1 MKMKFTKKIATILLS
16 VCLIVPCFSVM
27 ALAANGVIF
36 FSDLE
41 TSVGDEFTITGT
53 AVVSGDVIGDAT
65 IHMTYDPSYMRFE
78 EGDGV
83 NADTDGNL
91 TFRGSGDG
99 SSDRIEFTMKFQ
111 ALQEGSTRLEQGDAM
126 VTDSAGSS
134 VACEEGYADVTI
146 GAGDPS
152 KIKDVASGT
161 SVTIDGQEYTLS
173 GDFSDSMIPA
183 GFTAGEI
190 TYNDSTYKGAVQEK
204 TGLQMAYLVDGDGK
218 GDFWMYDSSDSSFSP
233 AEQVVISDTYSIVIF
248 DAGSKVS
255 MPSKYSK
262 GNLEINGKTF
272 EIWDEPDRDG
282 FYVLYAVNNDGEES
296 LYLYDSVEHTY
307 QRMETPKSAT
317 TPDKKSA
324 SKFDAI
330 LEKISDHLIWFVAA
344 AAVIVIL
351 LVIFLLVSVVKL
363 HNRNRELDDLYD
375 EYGIDL
381 DEEEEALKAK
391 KKEEKQEKKGR
402 ESMRNRKVKIFALV
416 MAGCLCLS
424 GLTGCGGGIKMTTDD
439 TSSKSDSGL
448 MGSAKKEAEKSDESE
463 ADSADEEDKISD
475 DMIGRYVSQGYEN
488 PSFGF
493 AINLPDTYTLEN
505 RNNVALNDADI
516 VESSNS
522 EGTYDY
528 LKSLIS
534 LGSAVVFSAEDGN
547 TYIELNIQ
555 NAAVLDK
562 TATWDEE
569 KNIAENSV
577 MTEEDAKKL
586 MGEDAQV
593 TEFQN
598 NVEEITFLG
607 EKHYAA
613 QYTFKNYDV
622 SYYGVTVFLVNE
634 QDSQYMLAVNI
645 IGVDLNV
652 VDQADQFFS
661 VYTE

>member
-16 VCLIVPCFSVM
+16 VCLIVPGFSVM

-111 ALQEGSTRLEQGDAM
+111 ALQEGSTILEQGDAT

-134 VACEEGYADVTI
+134 VACEEG
-146 GAGDPS
+146 
-152 KIKDVASGT
+152 DVANGA

-183 GFTAGEI
+183 GFTAGEL

-375 EYGIDL
+375 EYELDDEPQRNPVKPIQPVKAEKKSQFKKRQDDDFEDDYDDFDDDFDDDDYYDDDFDDDYDDEGISDDTRSVDEFDDDDFDSFDDYNIKKEKRKKGDTFEMDFIDL
-381 DEEEEALKAK
+381 D
-391 KKEEKQEKKGR
+391 
-402 ESMRNRKVKIFALV
+402 
-416 MAGCLCLS
+416 
-424 GLTGCGGGIKMTTDD
+424 
-439 TSSKSDSGL
+439 
-448 MGSAKKEAEKSDESE
+448 
-463 ADSADEEDKISD
+463 
-475 DMIGRYVSQGYEN
+475 
-488 PSFGF
+488 
-493 AINLPDTYTLEN
+493 
-505 RNNVALNDADI
+505 
-516 VESSNS
+516 
-522 EGTYDY
+522 
-528 LKSLIS
+528 
-534 LGSAVVFSAEDGN
+534 
-547 TYIELNIQ
+547 
-555 NAAVLDK
+555 
-562 TATWDEE
+562 
-569 KNIAENSV
+569 
-577 MTEEDAKKL
+577 
-586 MGEDAQV
+586 
-593 TEFQN
+593 
-598 NVEEITFLG
+598 
-607 EKHYAA
+607 
-613 QYTFKNYDV
+613 
-622 SYYGVTVFLVNE
+622 
-634 QDSQYMLAVNI
+634 
-645 IGVDLNV
+645 
-652 VDQADQFFS
+652 
-661 VYTE
+661 

>member
-91 TFRGSGDG
+91 TFKGSGDG

-111 ALQEGSTRLEQGDAM
+111 ALQEGSTRLEQGDAT

-152 KIKDVASGT
+152 KIKDVANGA

-255 MPSKYSK
+255 MPSKYAK

-344 AAVIVIL
+344 AAAVIVIL

-375 EYGIDL
+375 EYELDDEPQRNPVKPIQPVKAEKKSQFKKRQDDDFEDDYDDFDDDYYDDDFDDDYDDEGISDDTRSVDEFDDDDFDSFDDYNIKKEKRKKGDTFEMDFIDL
-381 DEEEEALKAK
+381 D
-391 KKEEKQEKKGR
+391 
-402 ESMRNRKVKIFALV
+402 
-416 MAGCLCLS
+416 
-424 GLTGCGGGIKMTTDD
+424 
-439 TSSKSDSGL
+439 
-448 MGSAKKEAEKSDESE
+448 
-463 ADSADEEDKISD
+463 
-475 DMIGRYVSQGYEN
+475 
-488 PSFGF
+488 
-493 AINLPDTYTLEN
+493 
-505 RNNVALNDADI
+505 
-516 VESSNS
+516 
-522 EGTYDY
+522 
-528 LKSLIS
+528 
-534 LGSAVVFSAEDGN
+534 
-547 TYIELNIQ
+547 
-555 NAAVLDK
+555 
-562 TATWDEE
+562 
-569 KNIAENSV
+569 
-577 MTEEDAKKL
+577 
-586 MGEDAQV
+586 
-593 TEFQN
+593 
-598 NVEEITFLG
+598 
-607 EKHYAA
+607 
-613 QYTFKNYDV
+613 
-622 SYYGVTVFLVNE
+622 
-634 QDSQYMLAVNI
+634 
-645 IGVDLNV
+645 
-652 VDQADQFFS
+652 
-661 VYTE
+661 

>member
-91 TFRGSGDG
+91 TFKGSGDG

-111 ALQEGSTRLEQGDAM
+111 ALQEGSTRLEQGDAT

-134 VACEEGYADVTI
+134 VACEEGYADVTN
-146 GAGDPS
+146 GA
-152 KIKDVASGT
+152 

-272 EIWDEPDRDG
+272 EIWDEPDRDD

-375 EYGIDL
+375 EYGLDDEPQSNPVRPIQPVKAEKKSQFKKRQDDDFEDDYDDFDDDFDDDDYYDDDFDDDYDDEGISDDTRSVDEFDDDDFDSFDDYNIKKEKRKKGDTFEMDFIDL
-381 DEEEEALKAK
+381 D
-391 KKEEKQEKKGR
+391 
-402 ESMRNRKVKIFALV
+402 
-416 MAGCLCLS
+416 
-424 GLTGCGGGIKMTTDD
+424 
-439 TSSKSDSGL
+439 
-448 MGSAKKEAEKSDESE
+448 
-463 ADSADEEDKISD
+463 
-475 DMIGRYVSQGYEN
+475 
-488 PSFGF
+488 
-493 AINLPDTYTLEN
+493 
-505 RNNVALNDADI
+505 
-516 VESSNS
+516 
-522 EGTYDY
+522 
-528 LKSLIS
+528 
-534 LGSAVVFSAEDGN
+534 
-547 TYIELNIQ
+547 
-555 NAAVLDK
+555 
-562 TATWDEE
+562 
-569 KNIAENSV
+569 
-577 MTEEDAKKL
+577 
-586 MGEDAQV
+586 
-593 TEFQN
+593 
-598 NVEEITFLG
+598 
-607 EKHYAA
+607 
-613 QYTFKNYDV
+613 
-622 SYYGVTVFLVNE
+622 
-634 QDSQYMLAVNI
+634 
-645 IGVDLNV
+645 
-652 VDQADQFFS
+652 
-661 VYTE
+661 

>member
-111 ALQEGSTRLEQGDAM
+111 ALQEGSTRLEQGDAT

-183 GFTAGEI
+183 
-190 TYNDSTYKGAVQEK
+190 VQEK

-218 GDFWMYDSSDSSFSP
+218 GDFWMYDLSDSSFSP

-375 EYGIDL
+375 EYELDDEPQRNPVKPIQPVKAEKKSQFKKRQDDDFEDDYDDFDDDFDDDDYYDDDFDDDYDDEGISDDTRNVDEFDDYFDDDDFDSFDDYNIKKEKRKKGDTFEMDFIDL
-381 DEEEEALKAK
+381 D
-391 KKEEKQEKKGR
+391 
-402 ESMRNRKVKIFALV
+402 
-416 MAGCLCLS
+416 
-424 GLTGCGGGIKMTTDD
+424 
-439 TSSKSDSGL
+439 
-448 MGSAKKEAEKSDESE
+448 
-463 ADSADEEDKISD
+463 
-475 DMIGRYVSQGYEN
+475 
-488 PSFGF
+488 
-493 AINLPDTYTLEN
+493 
-505 RNNVALNDADI
+505 
-516 VESSNS
+516 
-522 EGTYDY
+522 
-528 LKSLIS
+528 
-534 LGSAVVFSAEDGN
+534 
-547 TYIELNIQ
+547 
-555 NAAVLDK
+555 
-562 TATWDEE
+562 
-569 KNIAENSV
+569 
-577 MTEEDAKKL
+577 
-586 MGEDAQV
+586 
-593 TEFQN
+593 
-598 NVEEITFLG
+598 
-607 EKHYAA
+607 
-613 QYTFKNYDV
+613 
-622 SYYGVTVFLVNE
+622 
-634 QDSQYMLAVNI
+634 
-645 IGVDLNV
+645 
-652 VDQADQFFS
+652 
-661 VYTE
+661 

>member
-91 TFRGSGDG
+91 TFKGSGDG

-111 ALQEGSTRLEQGDAM
+111 ALQEGSTRLEQGDAT

-204 TGLQMAYLVDGDGK
+204 IGLQMAYLVDGDGK

-272 EIWDEPDRDG
+272 
-282 FYVLYAVNNDGEES
+282 A
-296 LYLYDSVEHTY
+296 
-307 QRMETPKSAT
+307 
-317 TPDKKSA
+317 
-324 SKFDAI
+324 
-330 LEKISDHLIWFVAA
+330 
-344 AAVIVIL
+344 
-351 LVIFLLVSVVKL
+351 
-363 HNRNRELDDLYD
+363 DLRLRTR
-375 EYGIDL
+375 YGINITRVNRAGVDL
-381 DEEEEALKAK
+381 IPYQGMQLQIGDRVMVVGPENAI
-391 KKEEKQEKKGR
+391 EK
-402 ESMRNRKVKIFALV
+402 V
-416 MAGCLCLS
+416 
-424 GLTGCGGGIKMTTDD
+424 
-439 TSSKSDSGL
+439 
-448 MGSAKKEAEKSDESE
+448 
-463 ADSADEEDKISD
+463 
-475 DMIGRYVSQGYEN
+475 
-488 PSFGF
+488 
-493 AINLPDTYTLEN
+493 
-505 RNNVALNDADI
+505 
-516 VESSNS
+516 
-522 EGTYDY
+522 
-528 LKSLIS
+528 
-534 LGSAVVFSAEDGN
+534 
-547 TYIELNIQ
+547 
-555 NAAVLDK
+555 AAVLG
-562 TATWDEE
+562 
-569 KNIAENSV
+569 NSL
-577 MTEEDAKKL
+577 KKL
-586 MGEDAQV
+586 REPNLV
-593 TEFQN
+593 TIF
-598 NVEEITFLG
+598 VGIALG
-607 EKHYAA
+607 
-613 QYTFKNYDV
+613 V
-622 SYYGVTVFLVNE
+622 LLGSIPL
-634 QDSQYMLAVNI
+634 
-645 IGVDLNV
+645 LNV
-652 VDQADQFFS
+652 PQPVKLGLAGGPLIVALLLGRFGPRFHLVTYTTMSANLMLREVGIALFLAAVGLGAGDGFIDAIVGGGYRWIGYGALITVIPLLLVGIFARARLKMNYYTLMGLMAGSMTDPPALAYANGTAGNDMPALS
-661 VYTE
+661 YSTVYPVVMFLRVLTAQIFILFAL

>member
-1 MKMKFTKKIATILLS
+1 
-16 VCLIVPCFSVM
+16 M

-91 TFRGSGDG
+91 TFKGSGDG

-111 ALQEGSTRLEQGDAM
+111 ALQEGSTRLEQGDAT

-152 KIKDVASGT
+152 KIKDVANGA

-272 EIWDEPDRDG
+272 EIWDEPDRDD

-375 EYGIDL
+375 EYELDDEPQRNPVKPIQPVKAEKKSQFKKRQDDDFEDDYDDFDDDFDDDDYY
-381 DEEEEALKAK
+381 DEEYDEDYDYEEDY
-391 KKEEKQEKKGR
+391 
-402 ESMRNRKVKIFALV
+402 
-416 MAGCLCLS
+416 
-424 GLTGCGGGIKMTTDD
+424 DD
-439 TSSKSDSGL
+439 DNDQDYDDSNDYDDDNDYDYDDSNEDYDNDDNYDGDYDDSD
-448 MGSAKKEAEKSDESE
+448 DY
-463 ADSADEEDKISD
+463 DYDYYNSADEE
-475 DMIGRYVSQGYEN
+475 
-488 PSFGF
+488 
-493 AINLPDTYTLEN
+493 
-505 RNNVALNDADI
+505 
-516 VESSNS
+516 
-522 EGTYDY
+522 
-528 LKSLIS
+528 
-534 LGSAVVFSAEDGN
+534 
-547 TYIELNIQ
+547 
-555 NAAVLDK
+555 
-562 TATWDEE
+562 
-569 KNIAENSV
+569 
-577 MTEEDAKKL
+577 
-586 MGEDAQV
+586 
-593 TEFQN
+593 
-598 NVEEITFLG
+598 
-607 EKHYAA
+607 
-613 QYTFKNYDV
+613 NY
-622 SYYGVTVFLVNE
+622 
-634 QDSQYMLAVNI
+634 
-645 IGVDLNV
+645 
-652 VDQADQFFS
+652 
-661 VYTE
+661 

>member
-91 TFRGSGDG
+91 TFKGSGDG

-134 VACEEGYADVTI
+134 VACEEGYADVVIQESFSGTGGRVVPDAGT

-375 EYGIDL
+375 EYELDDEPQRNPVKPIQPVKAEKKSQFKKRQDDDFEDDYDDFDDDFDDDDYYDDDFDDDYDDEGISDDTRSVDEFDDYFDDDDFDSFDDYNIKKEKRKKGDTFEMDFIDL
-381 DEEEEALKAK
+381 D
-391 KKEEKQEKKGR
+391 
-402 ESMRNRKVKIFALV
+402 
-416 MAGCLCLS
+416 
-424 GLTGCGGGIKMTTDD
+424 
-439 TSSKSDSGL
+439 
-448 MGSAKKEAEKSDESE
+448 
-463 ADSADEEDKISD
+463 
-475 DMIGRYVSQGYEN
+475 
-488 PSFGF
+488 
-493 AINLPDTYTLEN
+493 
-505 RNNVALNDADI
+505 
-516 VESSNS
+516 
-522 EGTYDY
+522 
-528 LKSLIS
+528 
-534 LGSAVVFSAEDGN
+534 
-547 TYIELNIQ
+547 
-555 NAAVLDK
+555 
-562 TATWDEE
+562 
-569 KNIAENSV
+569 
-577 MTEEDAKKL
+577 
-586 MGEDAQV
+586 
-593 TEFQN
+593 
-598 NVEEITFLG
+598 
-607 EKHYAA
+607 
-613 QYTFKNYDV
+613 
-622 SYYGVTVFLVNE
+622 
-634 QDSQYMLAVNI
+634 
-645 IGVDLNV
+645 
-652 VDQADQFFS
+652 
-661 VYTE
+661 

>member
-16 VCLIVPCFSVM
+16 VCLIVSCFSVM

-91 TFRGSGDG
+91 TFKGSGDG

-111 ALQEGSTRLEQGDAM
+111 ALQEGSTRLEQGDAT

-152 KIKDVASGT
+152 KIKDVANGA

-307 QRMETPKSAT
+307 QRMESAT

-375 EYGIDL
+375 EYELDDEPQRNPVKPIQPVKAEKKSQFKKRQDDDFEDDYDDFDDDYYDDDFDDDYDDEGISDDTRSVDEFDDDDFDSFDDYNIKKEKRKKGDTFEMDFIDL
-381 DEEEEALKAK
+381 D
-391 KKEEKQEKKGR
+391 
-402 ESMRNRKVKIFALV
+402 
-416 MAGCLCLS
+416 
-424 GLTGCGGGIKMTTDD
+424 
-439 TSSKSDSGL
+439 
-448 MGSAKKEAEKSDESE
+448 
-463 ADSADEEDKISD
+463 
-475 DMIGRYVSQGYEN
+475 
-488 PSFGF
+488 
-493 AINLPDTYTLEN
+493 
-505 RNNVALNDADI
+505 
-516 VESSNS
+516 
-522 EGTYDY
+522 
-528 LKSLIS
+528 
-534 LGSAVVFSAEDGN
+534 
-547 TYIELNIQ
+547 
-555 NAAVLDK
+555 
-562 TATWDEE
+562 
-569 KNIAENSV
+569 
-577 MTEEDAKKL
+577 
-586 MGEDAQV
+586 
-593 TEFQN
+593 
-598 NVEEITFLG
+598 
-607 EKHYAA
+607 
-613 QYTFKNYDV
+613 
-622 SYYGVTVFLVNE
+622 
-634 QDSQYMLAVNI
+634 
-645 IGVDLNV
+645 
-652 VDQADQFFS
+652 
-661 VYTE
+661 

>member
-91 TFRGSGDG
+91 TFKGSGDG

-111 ALQEGSTRLEQGDAM
+111 ALQEGSTRLEQGDAT

-152 KIKDVASGT
+152 KIKDVANGA

-272 EIWDEPDRDG
+272 EIWDEPDRDD

-330 LEKISDHLIWFVAA
+330 LEKIFDHLIWFVAA

-391 KKEEKQEKKGR
+391 KKEEKQEKKAQKASKQVSKKASKRYDDEDEFEGYDEDDLWVTENIAKAMEKPKKQKSVKHATAKKAAAKGVR
-402 ESMRNRKVKIFALV
+402 SLDETGPAIRKPVKNINLQD
-416 MAGCLCLS
+416 
-424 GLTGCGGGIKMTTDD
+424 TDD
-439 TSSKSDSGL
+439 F
-448 MGSAKKEAEKSDESE
+448 EKFTPL
-463 ADSADEEDKISD
+463 DEEEFDNFE
-475 DMIGRYVSQGYEN
+475 GYY
-488 PSFGF
+488 FGK
-493 AINLPDTYTLEN
+493 
-505 RNNVALNDADI
+505 
-516 VESSNS
+516 S
-522 EGTYDY
+522 E
-528 LKSLIS
+528 
-534 LGSAVVFSAEDGN
+534 
-547 TYIELNIQ
+547 
-555 NAAVLDK
+555 
-562 TATWDEE
+562 
-569 KNIAENSV
+569 
-577 MTEEDAKKL
+577 
-586 MGEDAQV
+586 
-593 TEFQN
+593 
-598 NVEEITFLG
+598 
-607 EKHYAA
+607 
-613 QYTFKNYDV
+613 
-622 SYYGVTVFLVNE
+622 
-634 QDSQYMLAVNI
+634 
-645 IGVDLNV
+645 
-652 VDQADQFFS
+652 
-661 VYTE
+661 

>member
-65 IHMTYDPSYMRFE
+65 IHMTYDPSYMR
-78 EGDGV
+78 V

-375 EYGIDL
+375 EYELDDEPQRNPVKPIQPVKAEKKSQFKKRQDDDFEDDYDDFDDDFDDDDYYDDDFDDDYDDEGISDDTRSVDEFDDYFDDDDFDSFDDYNIKKEKRKKGDTFEMDFIDL
-381 DEEEEALKAK
+381 D
-391 KKEEKQEKKGR
+391 
-402 ESMRNRKVKIFALV
+402 
-416 MAGCLCLS
+416 
-424 GLTGCGGGIKMTTDD
+424 
-439 TSSKSDSGL
+439 
-448 MGSAKKEAEKSDESE
+448 
-463 ADSADEEDKISD
+463 
-475 DMIGRYVSQGYEN
+475 
-488 PSFGF
+488 
-493 AINLPDTYTLEN
+493 
-505 RNNVALNDADI
+505 
-516 VESSNS
+516 
-522 EGTYDY
+522 
-528 LKSLIS
+528 
-534 LGSAVVFSAEDGN
+534 
-547 TYIELNIQ
+547 
-555 NAAVLDK
+555 
-562 TATWDEE
+562 
-569 KNIAENSV
+569 
-577 MTEEDAKKL
+577 
-586 MGEDAQV
+586 
-593 TEFQN
+593 
-598 NVEEITFLG
+598 
-607 EKHYAA
+607 
-613 QYTFKNYDV
+613 
-622 SYYGVTVFLVNE
+622 
-634 QDSQYMLAVNI
+634 
-645 IGVDLNV
+645 
-652 VDQADQFFS
+652 
-661 VYTE
+661 

>member
-91 TFRGSGDG
+91 TFKGSGDG

-391 KKEEKQEKKGR
+391 KKEEKQEKKAKKASKQVSKKASKKYDDENEFEGYDEDDLWVTENIAKAMEKPKKQKSVKHATAKKAAAKGVR
-402 ESMRNRKVKIFALV
+402 SLDETGPAIRKPVKNINLQD
-416 MAGCLCLS
+416 
-424 GLTGCGGGIKMTTDD
+424 TDD
-439 TSSKSDSGL
+439 F
-448 MGSAKKEAEKSDESE
+448 EKFTPL
-463 ADSADEEDKISD
+463 DEEEFDNFEGYYSD
-475 DMIGRYVSQGYEN
+475 DDYDM
-488 PSFGF
+488 FGS
-493 AINLPDTYTLEN
+493 
-505 RNNVALNDADI
+505 ND
-516 VESSNS
+516 
-522 EGTYDY
+522 YDY
-528 LKSLIS
+528 DDDELFDATADLLSNHPEKKRSH
-534 LGSAVVFSAEDGN
+534 AEMD
-547 TYIELNIQ
+547 
-555 NAAVLDK
+555 D
-562 TATWDEE
+562 
-569 KNIAENSV
+569 
-577 MTEEDAKKL
+577 
-586 MGEDAQV
+586 
-593 TEFQN
+593 
-598 NVEEITFLG
+598 
-607 EKHYAA
+607 
-613 QYTFKNYDV
+613 TFKMDV
-622 SYYGVTVFLVNE
+622 
-634 QDSQYMLAVNI
+634 I
-645 IGVDLNV
+645 DL
-652 VDQADQFFS
+652 D
-661 VYTE
+661 

>member
-1 MKMKFTKKIATILLS
+1 
-16 VCLIVPCFSVM
+16 
-27 ALAANGVIF
+27 
-36 FSDLE
+36 
-41 TSVGDEFTITGT
+41 
-53 AVVSGDVIGDAT
+53 
-65 IHMTYDPSYMRFE
+65 
-78 EGDGV
+78 
-83 NADTDGNL
+83 
-91 TFRGSGDG
+91 
-99 SSDRIEFTMKFQ
+99 MKFQ
-111 ALQEGSTRLEQGDAM
+111 ALQEGSTRLEQGDAT

-152 KIKDVASGT
+152 KIKDVANGA

-272 EIWDEPDRDG
+272 EIWDEPDRDD

-307 QRMETPKSAT
+307 QIMETPKSAT

-375 EYGIDL
+375 EYELDDEPQRNPVKPIQPVKAEKKSQFKKRQDDDFEDDYYDDDFDDDFDDDDYYDDDFDDDYDDEGISDDTRSVDEFDNDDFDSFDDYNIKKEKRKKGDTFEMDFIDL
-381 DEEEEALKAK
+381 D
-391 KKEEKQEKKGR
+391 
-402 ESMRNRKVKIFALV
+402 
-416 MAGCLCLS
+416 
-424 GLTGCGGGIKMTTDD
+424 
-439 TSSKSDSGL
+439 
-448 MGSAKKEAEKSDESE
+448 
-463 ADSADEEDKISD
+463 
-475 DMIGRYVSQGYEN
+475 
-488 PSFGF
+488 
-493 AINLPDTYTLEN
+493 
-505 RNNVALNDADI
+505 
-516 VESSNS
+516 
-522 EGTYDY
+522 
-528 LKSLIS
+528 
-534 LGSAVVFSAEDGN
+534 
-547 TYIELNIQ
+547 
-555 NAAVLDK
+555 
-562 TATWDEE
+562 
-569 KNIAENSV
+569 
-577 MTEEDAKKL
+577 
-586 MGEDAQV
+586 
-593 TEFQN
+593 
-598 NVEEITFLG
+598 
-607 EKHYAA
+607 
-613 QYTFKNYDV
+613 
-622 SYYGVTVFLVNE
+622 
-634 QDSQYMLAVNI
+634 
-645 IGVDLNV
+645 
-652 VDQADQFFS
+652 
-661 VYTE
+661 

>member
-91 TFRGSGDG
+91 TFKGSGDG

-111 ALQEGSTRLEQGDAM
+111 ALQEGSTRLEQGDAT

-152 KIKDVASGT
+152 KIKDVANGA

-248 DAGSKVS
+248 DAGSKV
-255 MPSKYSK
+255 PSKYSK

-272 EIWDEPDRDG
+272 EIWDEPDRDD

-375 EYGIDL
+375 EYELDDEPQRNPVKPIQPVKAEKKSQFKKRQDDDFEDDYDDFDDDFDDDDYYDDDFDDDYDDEGISDDTRSVDEFDDDDFDSFDDYNIKKEKRKKGDTFEMDFIDL
-381 DEEEEALKAK
+381 D
-391 KKEEKQEKKGR
+391 
-402 ESMRNRKVKIFALV
+402 
-416 MAGCLCLS
+416 
-424 GLTGCGGGIKMTTDD
+424 
-439 TSSKSDSGL
+439 
-448 MGSAKKEAEKSDESE
+448 
-463 ADSADEEDKISD
+463 
-475 DMIGRYVSQGYEN
+475 
-488 PSFGF
+488 
-493 AINLPDTYTLEN
+493 
-505 RNNVALNDADI
+505 
-516 VESSNS
+516 
-522 EGTYDY
+522 
-528 LKSLIS
+528 
-534 LGSAVVFSAEDGN
+534 
-547 TYIELNIQ
+547 
-555 NAAVLDK
+555 
-562 TATWDEE
+562 
-569 KNIAENSV
+569 
-577 MTEEDAKKL
+577 
-586 MGEDAQV
+586 
-593 TEFQN
+593 
-598 NVEEITFLG
+598 
-607 EKHYAA
+607 
-613 QYTFKNYDV
+613 
-622 SYYGVTVFLVNE
+622 
-634 QDSQYMLAVNI
+634 
-645 IGVDLNV
+645 
-652 VDQADQFFS
+652 
-661 VYTE
+661 

>member
-111 ALQEGSTRLEQGDAM
+111 ALQEGSTRLEQGDAT

-272 EIWDEPDRDG
+272 EIWDEPGRDG

-375 EYGIDL
+375 EYELDDEPQRNPVKPIQPVKAEKKSQFKKRQDDDFEDDYDDFDDDFDDDDYYDDDFDDDYDDEGISDDTRSVDEFDDYFDDDDFDSFDDYNIKKEKRKKGDTFEMDFIDL
-381 DEEEEALKAK
+381 D
-391 KKEEKQEKKGR
+391 
-402 ESMRNRKVKIFALV
+402 
-416 MAGCLCLS
+416 
-424 GLTGCGGGIKMTTDD
+424 
-439 TSSKSDSGL
+439 
-448 MGSAKKEAEKSDESE
+448 
-463 ADSADEEDKISD
+463 
-475 DMIGRYVSQGYEN
+475 
-488 PSFGF
+488 
-493 AINLPDTYTLEN
+493 
-505 RNNVALNDADI
+505 
-516 VESSNS
+516 
-522 EGTYDY
+522 
-528 LKSLIS
+528 
-534 LGSAVVFSAEDGN
+534 
-547 TYIELNIQ
+547 
-555 NAAVLDK
+555 
-562 TATWDEE
+562 
-569 KNIAENSV
+569 
-577 MTEEDAKKL
+577 
-586 MGEDAQV
+586 
-593 TEFQN
+593 
-598 NVEEITFLG
+598 
-607 EKHYAA
+607 
-613 QYTFKNYDV
+613 
-622 SYYGVTVFLVNE
+622 
-634 QDSQYMLAVNI
+634 
-645 IGVDLNV
+645 
-652 VDQADQFFS
+652 
-661 VYTE
+661 

>member
-1 MKMKFTKKIATILLS
+1 
-16 VCLIVPCFSVM
+16 
-27 ALAANGVIF
+27 
-36 FSDLE
+36 
-41 TSVGDEFTITGT
+41 
-53 AVVSGDVIGDAT
+53 
-65 IHMTYDPSYMRFE
+65 
-78 EGDGV
+78 
-83 NADTDGNL
+83 
-91 TFRGSGDG
+91 
-99 SSDRIEFTMKFQ
+99 MKFQ
-111 ALQEGSTRLEQGDAM
+111 ALQEGSTRLEQGDAT

-375 EYGIDL
+375 EYELDDEPQRNPVKPIQPVKAEKKSQFKKRKADDFEDDYDDFDDDFDDDDYYDDDFDDDYDDEGISDDTRSVDEFDDYFDSFDDYNIKKEKRKKGDTFEMDFIDL
-381 DEEEEALKAK
+381 D
-391 KKEEKQEKKGR
+391 
-402 ESMRNRKVKIFALV
+402 
-416 MAGCLCLS
+416 
-424 GLTGCGGGIKMTTDD
+424 
-439 TSSKSDSGL
+439 
-448 MGSAKKEAEKSDESE
+448 
-463 ADSADEEDKISD
+463 
-475 DMIGRYVSQGYEN
+475 
-488 PSFGF
+488 
-493 AINLPDTYTLEN
+493 
-505 RNNVALNDADI
+505 
-516 VESSNS
+516 
-522 EGTYDY
+522 
-528 LKSLIS
+528 
-534 LGSAVVFSAEDGN
+534 
-547 TYIELNIQ
+547 
-555 NAAVLDK
+555 
-562 TATWDEE
+562 
-569 KNIAENSV
+569 
-577 MTEEDAKKL
+577 
-586 MGEDAQV
+586 
-593 TEFQN
+593 
-598 NVEEITFLG
+598 
-607 EKHYAA
+607 
-613 QYTFKNYDV
+613 
-622 SYYGVTVFLVNE
+622 
-634 QDSQYMLAVNI
+634 
-645 IGVDLNV
+645 
-652 VDQADQFFS
+652 
-661 VYTE
+661 

>member
-91 TFRGSGDG
+91 TFKGSGDG

-111 ALQEGSTRLEQGDAM
+111 ALQEGSTRLEQGDAT

-152 KIKDVASGT
+152 KIKDVANGA

-272 EIWDEPDRDG
+272 EIWDEPDRDD

-375 EYGIDL
+375 ELDDEPQRNPVKPIQPVKAEKKSQFKKRQDDDFEDDYDDFDDDFDDDDYYDDDFDDDYDDEGISDDTRSVDEFDDDDFDSFDDYNIKKEKRKKGDTFEMDFIDL
-381 DEEEEALKAK
+381 D
-391 KKEEKQEKKGR
+391 
-402 ESMRNRKVKIFALV
+402 
-416 MAGCLCLS
+416 
-424 GLTGCGGGIKMTTDD
+424 
-439 TSSKSDSGL
+439 
-448 MGSAKKEAEKSDESE
+448 
-463 ADSADEEDKISD
+463 
-475 DMIGRYVSQGYEN
+475 
-488 PSFGF
+488 
-493 AINLPDTYTLEN
+493 
-505 RNNVALNDADI
+505 
-516 VESSNS
+516 
-522 EGTYDY
+522 
-528 LKSLIS
+528 
-534 LGSAVVFSAEDGN
+534 
-547 TYIELNIQ
+547 
-555 NAAVLDK
+555 
-562 TATWDEE
+562 
-569 KNIAENSV
+569 
-577 MTEEDAKKL
+577 
-586 MGEDAQV
+586 
-593 TEFQN
+593 
-598 NVEEITFLG
+598 
-607 EKHYAA
+607 
-613 QYTFKNYDV
+613 
-622 SYYGVTVFLVNE
+622 
-634 QDSQYMLAVNI
+634 
-645 IGVDLNV
+645 
-652 VDQADQFFS
+652 
-661 VYTE
+661 

>member
-91 TFRGSGDG
+91 TFKGSGDG

-111 ALQEGSTRLEQGDAM
+111 ALQEGSTRLEQGDAT

-204 TGLQMAYLVDGDGK
+204 IGLQMAYLVDGDGK

-233 AEQVVISDTYSIVIF
+233 AEQ
-248 DAGSKVS
+248 
-255 MPSKYSK
+255 
-262 GNLEINGKTF
+262 
-272 EIWDEPDRDG
+272 
-282 FYVLYAVNNDGEES
+282 VLYAVNNDGEES

-375 EYGIDL
+375 EYELDDEPQRNPVKPIQPVKAEKKSQFKKRQDDDFEDDYDDFDDDFDDDDYYDDDFDDDYDDEGISDDTRNVDEFDDYFDDDDFDSFDDYNIKKEKRKKGDTFEMDFIDL
-381 DEEEEALKAK
+381 D
-391 KKEEKQEKKGR
+391 
-402 ESMRNRKVKIFALV
+402 
-416 MAGCLCLS
+416 
-424 GLTGCGGGIKMTTDD
+424 
-439 TSSKSDSGL
+439 
-448 MGSAKKEAEKSDESE
+448 
-463 ADSADEEDKISD
+463 
-475 DMIGRYVSQGYEN
+475 
-488 PSFGF
+488 
-493 AINLPDTYTLEN
+493 
-505 RNNVALNDADI
+505 
-516 VESSNS
+516 
-522 EGTYDY
+522 
-528 LKSLIS
+528 
-534 LGSAVVFSAEDGN
+534 
-547 TYIELNIQ
+547 
-555 NAAVLDK
+555 
-562 TATWDEE
+562 
-569 KNIAENSV
+569 
-577 MTEEDAKKL
+577 
-586 MGEDAQV
+586 
-593 TEFQN
+593 
-598 NVEEITFLG
+598 
-607 EKHYAA
+607 
-613 QYTFKNYDV
+613 
-622 SYYGVTVFLVNE
+622 
-634 QDSQYMLAVNI
+634 
-645 IGVDLNV
+645 
-652 VDQADQFFS
+652 
-661 VYTE
+661 

>member
-1 MKMKFTKKIATILLS
+1 
-16 VCLIVPCFSVM
+16 
-27 ALAANGVIF
+27 
-36 FSDLE
+36 
-41 TSVGDEFTITGT
+41 
-53 AVVSGDVIGDAT
+53 
-65 IHMTYDPSYMRFE
+65 
-78 EGDGV
+78 
-83 NADTDGNL
+83 
-91 TFRGSGDG
+91 
-99 SSDRIEFTMKFQ
+99 
-111 ALQEGSTRLEQGDAM
+111 
-126 VTDSAGSS
+126 
-134 VACEEGYADVTI
+134 
-146 GAGDPS
+146 
-152 KIKDVASGT
+152 
-161 SVTIDGQEYTLS
+161 
-173 GDFSDSMIPA
+173 
-183 GFTAGEI
+183 
-190 TYNDSTYKGAVQEK
+190 
-204 TGLQMAYLVDGDGK
+204 
-218 GDFWMYDSSDSSFSP
+218 
-233 AEQVVISDTYSIVIF
+233 
-248 DAGSKVS
+248 
-255 MPSKYSK
+255 
-262 GNLEINGKTF
+262 
-272 EIWDEPDRDG
+272 
-282 FYVLYAVNNDGEES
+282 
-296 LYLYDSVEHTY
+296 
-307 QRMETPKSAT
+307 
-317 TPDKKSA
+317 
-324 SKFDAI
+324 
-330 LEKISDHLIWFVAA
+330 
-344 AAVIVIL
+344 
-351 LVIFLLVSVVKL
+351 
-363 HNRNRELDDLYD
+363 
-375 EYGIDL
+375 
-381 DEEEEALKAK
+381 
-391 KKEEKQEKKGR
+391 
-402 ESMRNRKVKIFALV
+402 MRNRKVKIFALV

-534 LGSAVVFSAEDGN
+534 LGSAVVFSAED
-547 TYIELNIQ
+547 
-555 NAAVLDK
+555 LDK

>member
-91 TFRGSGDG
+91 TFKGSGDG

-111 ALQEGSTRLEQGDAM
+111 ALQEGSTRLEQGDAT

-262 GNLEINGKTF
+262 GNLEIDGKTF

-296 LYLYDSVEHTY
+296 L
-307 QRMETPKSAT
+307 RP
-317 TPDKKSA
+317 
-324 SKFDAI
+324 
-330 LEKISDHLIWFVAA
+330 
-344 AAVIVIL
+344 
-351 LVIFLLVSVVKL
+351 
-363 HNRNRELDDLYD
+363 
-375 EYGIDL
+375 
-381 DEEEEALKAK
+381 
-391 KKEEKQEKKGR
+391 
-402 ESMRNRKVKIFALV
+402 
-416 MAGCLCLS
+416 
-424 GLTGCGGGIKMTTDD
+424 
-439 TSSKSDSGL
+439 
-448 MGSAKKEAEKSDESE
+448 AE
-463 ADSADEEDKISD
+463 
-475 DMIGRYVSQGYEN
+475 GNQG
-488 PSFGF
+488 
-493 AINLPDTYTLEN
+493 
-505 RNNVALNDADI
+505 
-516 VESSNS
+516 
-522 EGTYDY
+522 
-528 LKSLIS
+528 
-534 LGSAVVFSAEDGN
+534 
-547 TYIELNIQ
+547 
-555 NAAVLDK
+555 
-562 TATWDEE
+562 
-569 KNIAENSV
+569 
-577 MTEEDAKKL
+577 
-586 MGEDAQV
+586 
-593 TEFQN
+593 
-598 NVEEITFLG
+598 
-607 EKHYAA
+607 
-613 QYTFKNYDV
+613 
-622 SYYGVTVFLVNE
+622 
-634 QDSQYMLAVNI
+634 
-645 IGVDLNV
+645 
-652 VDQADQFFS
+652 
-661 VYTE
+661 